1 MATTSLKDKSSYKHR
16 SAKGI
21 TTMQATDTTA
31 SHDLKRGP
39 PNMATASAK
48 DNNSS
53 SKQSSAKGV
62 TISDTLQQRGL
73 PDMAASSAKDNSSSK
88 QRRAKGFKKEQA
100 CSANLEMEDA
110 ASSQTLVN
118 FGRLLN
124 LYQSSPTPP
133 LLTCPWSTSSFVTQG
148 VGIRDGE

>member
-21 TTMQATDTTA
+21 TTMQACSATVEATDTTA

-133 LLTCPWSTSSFVTQG
+133 
-148 VGIRDGE
+148 